1 MKQRFGHIGLRALV
15 VAAAILLQPGCVK
28 TVRGGYDP
36 DVPLVFDP
44 VIYTATKGTAPSKG
58 LYPEGQDLC
67 VSMWNYRVGETPSDR
82 SDQWLCNARVQRSN
96 AGESVWIPIPAA
108 MWPENTLQSAVL
120 ASAPYGKAAATD
132 LTDGVQFI
140 DVDTVED
147 QTDLLYTDLSSGLT
161 KFAGG
166 GVVNLAFKHALA
178 QMDFQLRSSNAME
191 GEFATVTSVAIDG
204 VASRGSFH
212 SLPAPGW
219 SLDPACT
226 EICFFDGE
234 QELEP
239 YNTPVGECRWVLPQ
253 TLLGRVRVTLRH
265 EQPDGGPFGTD
276 EHEHT
281 LVSDY
286 INLRLEPGRHYT
298 LTLSCMLDTNTLK
311 LDILYDIL

>member
-1 MKQRFGHIGLRALV
+1 MKKRFGHIGLQTLI

-96 AGESVWIPIPAA
+96 AGECVWIPIPAA

-120 ASAPYGKAAATD
+120 ASSPYGKAAATD

-140 DVDTVED
+140 NVDIVED

-166 GVVNLAFKHALA
+166 GIINLAFKHALTLV
-178 QMDFQLRSSNAME
+178 DFQLRSSNAME
-191 GEFATVTSVAIDG
+191 GEFATVISVSMDA

-212 SLPAPGW
+212 SLPESGW
-219 SLDPACT
+219 SLDPERT
-226 EICFFDGE
+226 EVFFFNGE

-239 YNTPVGECRWVLPQ
+239 YNTPIGESLWVLPQ
-253 TLLGRVRVTLRH
+253 TLMCCVRVSIRH
-265 EQPDGGPFGTD
+265 EQPFGGPFGTE

-281 LVSDY
+281 LVSTPL
-286 INLRLEPGRHYT
+286 NLLLQPGRHYT
-298 LTLSCMLDTNTLK
+298 LTLSCQLDTETLK
-311 LDILYDIL
+311 LDIIYDNL